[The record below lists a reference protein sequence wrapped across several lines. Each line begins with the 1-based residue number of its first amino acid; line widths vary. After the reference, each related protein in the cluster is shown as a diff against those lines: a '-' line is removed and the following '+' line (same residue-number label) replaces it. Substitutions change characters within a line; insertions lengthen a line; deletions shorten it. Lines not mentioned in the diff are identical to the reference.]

1 IDPLLARG
9 NTKRYR
15 ISMKQNVKSSIT
27 LPASELRLVTA
38 LKERLGP
45 KSNVDVVRR
54 GLRLLRE
61 DTDRRALRE
70 AYRKASRSTRSG
82 LASELEALDH
92 LRGEGRD

>member
-1 IDPLLARG
+1 
-9 NTKRYR
+9 
-15 ISMKQNVKSSIT
+15 MKQNVKSSIT

-38 LKERLGP
+38 LKERLGL

-82 LASELEALDH
+82 LASELEELDH
-92 LRGEGRD
+92 LTGEGLD